1 MLKLLGDVRA
11 KVLQESMNEKNIV
24 FNFYFA
30 NSNELRRQ
38 VFFGLVWFVV
48 YMNLMCLEMAG
59 RKSLKMLSF
68 SHSLTLSYNKLY
80 AFKKATAA
88 AQASKEVV

>member
-1 MLKLLGDVRA
+1 
-11 KVLQESMNEKNIV
+11 
-24 FNFYFA
+24 
-30 NSNELRRQ
+30 
-38 VFFGLVWFVV
+38 
-48 YMNLMCLEMAG
+48 MNLMCLEMAG

>member
-38 VFFGLVWFVV
+38 VFFGLVWFG
-48 YMNLMCLEMAG
+48 LLCI
-59 RKSLKMLSF
+59 
-68 SHSLTLSYNKLY
+68 
-80 AFKKATAA
+80 
-88 AQASKEVV
+88 